1 MHNMTGCGI
10 ESFKNGHAIF
20 TLPCYF
26 VRNLKE
32 EQIQIRFNLVV
43 AIAIAQITF
52 LAGIEASALQVPVQ
66 PWSVLLRWL

>member
-1 MHNMTGCGI
+1 M
-10 ESFKNGHAIF
+10 F

-52 LAGIEASALQVPVQ
+52 LAGIEASALEVPVQ
-66 PWSVLLRWL
+66 PWSVVSCWL